1 MRVTEVQAAGPV
13 QINAASDGTL
23 TLRIPISIRRRGA
36 RKLVVSPRDPD
47 EPTAPIELTSF
58 QRALVRGHRWLAML
72 ESGAA
77 ASLLDI
83 AKRDKVDP
91 SLVSRLINMTTLDP
105 EIVQAILD
113 NVLPTAVPLLNI
125 SMALPLDWADQ
136 KTLVSG
142 LPSWLSKGAAECVS
156 SG

>member
-1 MRVTEVQAAGPV
+1 VD
-13 QINAASDGTL
+13 INAASDGTL
-23 TLRIPISIRRRGA
+23 TLRIPIAIRRRSA
-36 RKLVVSPRDPD
+36 RKQVVSPRDPD

-58 QRALVRGHRWLAML
+58 QLALVRGHRWLAML

-91 SLVSRLINMTTLDP
+91 SPVSRLINMTTLAP

-113 NVLPTAVPLLNI
+113 DALSTNVPLLKL
-125 SMALPLDWADQ
+125 SMSLPEIWTDQ
-136 KTLVSG
+136 KNLVSR
-142 LPSWLSKGAAECVS
+142 
-156 SG
+156 